1 MPKRNEKPLTLW
13 VSLSKHR
20 LGLESELPADL
31 RSLSLFEHLSDREE
45 KALRHAL
52 VGRRYKAGEVV
63 FREGEPGLGMYV
75 VAKGEVE
82 IVRKSGRTV
91 AVLGPGD
98 FFGEIALLSA
108 VTRMASARA
117 ATEAEL
123 LILHGP
129 AFDAL
134 IDRHPRLGVAL
145 LLGIARELGLRQ
157 MAAGDALDALSRDR
171 PDAD

>member
-1 MPKRNEKPLTLW
+1 MRKHKDKPLRLW

-20 LGLESELPADL
+20 LGLESELPEDL
-31 RSLSLFEHLSDREE
+31 RTLDLFGDLGDREE
-45 KALRHAL
+45 KALRRAL

-82 IVRKSGRTV
+82 IVRASGRSV
-91 AVLGPGD
+91 AVLGPGA

-108 VTRMASARA
+108 VTRTASARA

-123 LILHGP
+123 LVLHQP

-134 IDRHPRLGVAL
+134 LDRHPRLGIAL

-157 MAAGDALDALSRDR
+157 MAAGDALDALSRPR